1 MQTKFLTTILIFML
15 VACSGNQST
24 AVEKNNKEQKV
35 LVETDYGNMVI
46 VLFNETP
53 KHRDNFV
60 KLVKDGFYNDLL
72 FHRVINEFMIQTG
85 DPNSKN
91 AKANEHL
98 GGGGPGYTIDAEIVD
113 GLYHQKGALAAARQG
128 NNVNPERK
136 SSGSQFYIVHG
147 KIWNDSMIVQFEDR
161 QKYQHVRAKAMELY
175 NNRLDEIKQ
184 LQAAGKIDSISAIE
198 IEIMEKAENEI
209 DEKLY
214 TFNQKRRQIYSTLG
228 GAPHL
233 DGEYTVF
240 GQVIEGLDVIDSIA
254 KVKTNKQNRPLDDI
268 KISMKLIK

>member
-24 AVEKNNKEQKV
+24 AVEKNEKEQKV

-240 GQVIEGLDVIDSIA
+240 GQVVEGIDVIDSIA

>member
-24 AVEKNNKEQKV
+24 AVEKNDKEQKV

-240 GQVIEGLDVIDSIA
+240 GQVVEGIDVIDSIA

>member
-15 VACSGNQST
+15 IACSGNQST
-24 AVEKNNKEQKV
+24 AVEKNDKEQKV

-240 GQVIEGLDVIDSIA
+240 GQVVEGIDVIDSIA

>member
-1 MQTKFLTTILIFML
+1 MQTNFLTILLIFML

-24 AVEKNNKEQKV
+24 AIGKNEKEQKV
-35 LVETDYGNMVI
+35 LIETNYGNMV
-46 VLFNETP
+46 VLLFNETP
-53 KHRDNFV
+53 KHRDNFI
-60 KLVKDGFYNDLL
+60 KLVNDGFYNDLL
-72 FHRVINEFMIQTG
+72 FHRVINEFMIQGG

-91 AKANEHL
+91 AKANQPL

-136 SSGSQFYIVHG
+136 SSGSQFYIVQG
-147 KIWNDSMIVQFEDR
+147 KTWNDSMIVQFEER
-161 QKYQHVRAKAMELY
+161 QKYQHVRSKAMELY
-175 NNRLDEIKQ
+175 NNRLDEIKK

-198 IEIMEKAENEI
+198 IEIMEKAENEV

-214 TFNQKRRQIYSTLG
+214 TFNQKRRQIYSTVG
-228 GAPHL
+228 GTPHL

-240 GQVIEGLDVIDSIA
+240 GQVVEGLDVIDSIA
-254 KVKTNKQNRPLDDI
+254 QVKTNKQNRPLDDI